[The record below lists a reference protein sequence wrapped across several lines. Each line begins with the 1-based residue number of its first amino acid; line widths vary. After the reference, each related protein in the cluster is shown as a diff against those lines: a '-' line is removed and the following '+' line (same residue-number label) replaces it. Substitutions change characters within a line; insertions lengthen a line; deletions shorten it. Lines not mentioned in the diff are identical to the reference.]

1 MSEAKERAI
10 PHSCQNCAA
19 ALSGP
24 YCGFC
29 GQRALR
35 LDVSLREL
43 VHEGFHEFVHL
54 DGRVLLTL
62 RLLFTHPGRLT
73 AEMLAGR
80 RQRYIPPI
88 RLYLVASVLFF
99 LIVAAMWPL
108 DRLKVGVSGTSATA
122 TARTDDSWDQ
132 RIRQGM
138 ERASKDRRAFTAAV
152 WTRAPKAAFVMVP
165 AFGLLTMALFR
176 RRVRFFV
183 PHLYF
188 ALHFHTFACLLAV
201 LLIACGHWVSA
212 LLALLGLL
220 ILPVYLVVAART
232 TFETGW
238 LEAALKSVLVL
249 AGYALLLTITV
260 MAVIVL
266 TVMFF

>member
-1 MSEAKERAI
+1 MSDAKQAAI
-10 PHSCQNCAA
+10 PRSCQNCAA
-19 ALSGP
+19 ALSGT

-43 VHEGFHEFVHL
+43 MHEGVHEFVHL
-54 DGRVLLTL
+54 DGRVLSTL
-62 RLLFTHPGRLT
+62 RLLFTSPGRLT

-88 RLYLVASVLFF
+88 RLYLIASLLFF
-99 LIVAAMWPL
+99 VIVAAMWPM
-108 DRLKVGVSGTSATA
+108 DRLKVSVSGTSETA
-122 TARTDDSWDQ
+122 AARTDDSWDQ
-132 RIRQGM
+132 RIRRGM

-152 WTRAPKAAFVMVP
+152 WSRAPKTAFLMVP

-188 ALHFHTFACLLAV
+188 ALHFHTFGFLLAV
-201 LLIACGHWVSA
+201 LLMACGRWVSSA
-212 LLALLGLL
+212 LALLGLL
-220 ILPVYLVVAART
+220 VLPVYLVAAART
-232 TFETGW
+232 TFEAGW
-238 LEAALKSVLVL
+238 LEAALKSVVVL
-249 AGYALLLTITV
+249 ACYGLLLTLTV
-260 MAVIVL
+260 IGVIVL

>member
-1 MSEAKERAI
+1 MSEAKEVAI
-10 PHSCQNCAA
+10 PRSCQNCAA

-43 VHEGFHEFVHL
+43 LHEGFHEFVHL
-54 DGRVLLTL
+54 DGRILLTL
-62 RLLFTHPGRLT
+62 RLLFTRPGRLT

-80 RQRYIPPI
+80 RQRYIAPI

-99 LIVAAMWPL
+99 LTLAAMWPM
-108 DRLKVGVSGTSATA
+108 DKLKVSVSGTSATA
-122 TARTDDSWDQ
+122 AAQTDDSWDQ
-132 RIRQGM
+132 RIRRGM
-138 ERASKDRRAFTAAV
+138 ERANKDRRAFTAAV
-152 WTRAPKAAFVMVP
+152 WSRAPKAAFLMVP

-176 RRVRFFV
+176 RRMRFFV

-188 ALHFHTFACLLAV
+188 ALHFHTFVFLLAV
-201 LLIACGHWVSA
+201 LLMACGRWVSPA
-212 LLALLGLL
+212 LALPGLL
-220 ILPVYLVVAART
+220 VAPVYLVAAART
-232 TFETGW
+232 TFDTGW

-249 AGYALLLTITV
+249 ACYGLLLTTTV